1 MDFKDLNYILAVSKY
16 QNITKAANS
25 LYISQPTLTKFL
37 QNLESD
43 LGQKLFKKI
52 GNRFMLT
59 YAGERYVKKA
69 GEILQLKKELDNEL
83 SDIIKSNI
91 GVLNIA
97 FPVMRG
103 TYMLPCTLPIFRSL
117 YPNVIIN
124 IKESASATL
133 ESMIL
138 SGETD
143 LAFFNKPVKSPEVDY
158 EVISHEEMLLIMSVD
173 HPLADRGVTKNT
185 CTRPWFDLTLLQEE
199 RLILQETN
207 QRSRLT
213 VDRIF
218 QQVGFQPQR
227 ILITSNI
234 RAGAELVSKNY
245 GVAFVTDTH
254 LKHMNFLDKLMCF
267 SFGTPSTMVDFVAA
281 YRKGSYLN
289 HHANEY
295 IKIVKDFT

>member
-1 MDFKDLNYILAVSKY
+1 MDFKDLNYVLAVSKY

-43 LGQKLFKKI
+43 LGQKLFKKM

-124 IKESASATL
+124 IKESASVTL
-133 ESMIL
+133 EGMIL

-173 HPLADRGVTKNT
+173 HPMANMGVTINT
-185 CTRPWFDLTLLQEE
+185 CAHPWFDLTLLQEE
-199 RLILQETN
+199 RFILQETN

-213 VDRIF
+213 VDRVF
-218 QQVGFQPQR
+218 QQVGFHPQR
-227 ILITSNI
+227 MLITSNI
-234 RAGAELVSKNY
+234 RAAAELVSKNY

-289 HHANEY
+289 YHANEY

>member
-1 MDFKDLNYILAVSKY
+1 MDFKDLSYVLAVARF

-37 QNLESD
+37 QSLESS

-52 GNRFMLT
+52 GNRFILT

-103 TYMLPCTLPIFRSL
+103 TYMLPCTLPIFKSL

-124 IKESASATL
+124 IKESASTTL

-158 EVISHEEMLLIMSVD
+158 EVISHEEMLLVMSKR
-173 HPLADRGVTKNT
+173 HPLADQGI
-185 CTRPWFDLTLLQEE
+185 TRDDCNHQWFDLSLLKDEI
-199 RLILQETN
+199 LILQETD
-207 QRSRLT
+207 QRSRQT
-213 VDRIF
+213 IERVF
-218 QQVGFQPQR
+218 QQVGFQPDKM
-227 ILITSNI
+227 LITSNI
-234 RAGAELVSKNY
+234 RAGAELASRNY
-245 GVAFVTDTH
+245 GVTFVTDTH
-254 LKHMNFLDKLMCF
+254 LKHMNFLDKLICF
-267 SFGTPSTMVDFVAA
+267 SFGAPNTMVDFVAA

-289 HHANEY
+289 YHANEY

>member
-1 MDFKDLNYILAVSKY
+1 MDFKDLNYVLAVAKH

-43 LGQKLFKKI
+43 LGQRLFKKN

-69 GEILQLKKELDNEL
+69 GEILQLKKELDYEL

-143 LAFFNKPVKSPEVDY
+143 LAFFNKPVKSAEVDY
-158 EVISHEEMLLIMSVD
+158 EVISHEEMLLIMSVN
-173 HPLADRGVTKNT
+173 HPLADRGIAKEG
-185 CTRPWFDLTLLQEE
+185 CARPWFDLSLLQDE
-199 RLILQETN
+199 RFILQETN
-207 QRSRLT
+207 QRSRQT
-213 VDRIF
+213 VNRVF
-218 QQVGFQPQR
+218 QRVGFQPHR
-227 ILITSNI
+227 MLITSNI

-289 HHANEY
+289 YHANEY